1 MTQVKKALAQ
11 RVFYLALLVG
21 SLLAEVAAQ
30 NSNLSGQFMSLD
42 DARPV
47 LHGLQKALPTGL
59 RNGSGPLSQET
70 WNDWI
75 REEDAIIRKRLETG
89 EEDTLTN
96 LLRFGVT
103 YTKEYRIDR
112 EYLTRYGQSS
122 LVNSFADNR
131 ANDLILALRSPTR
144 NAGMQEMRLF
154 LERKGFSFNSAS
166 ERAKLKK
173 YLLNNLARM
182 RDEFVA
188 YSQTI
193 ENGKPGEASE
203 LYSSR
208 GISLDSNLWPDHA
221 IDQTLQK
228 LMASGVLTRGSIH
241 RIGVVGPGLDF
252 ANKELGNDYYPPQT
266 IQPFAVLD
274 SLIRLGLTDADNF
287 QLTTM
292 DISPSVNIHVARIK
306 KTASRGKPYTLQLV
320 WNASVPRDKAYLA
333 SFEVYW
339 HGLGGQIG
347 DDVPAI
353 APPPAVASELNV
365 RAIRV
370 RPAIVTRVSPSDMNI
385 VFERLTLTADQKFD
399 LIIGTNIFVY
409 YSALEQS
416 LARSNLAAML
426 RPGGY
431 LITNELLNDVV
442 PSGLSEISRSRT
454 EVSTQPRILEWTY
467 CYQREK
473 KDLR

>member
-47 LHGLQKALPTGL
+47 LHGLEKTLPTGL

-75 REEDAIIRKRLETG
+75 RKEDAIIRKRLETG

-188 YSQTI
+188 FSQTI
-193 ENGKPGEASE
+193 ENGRPGEASE

-306 KTASRGKPYTLQLV
+306 KTASAGKPYTLQLV

-333 SFEVYW
+333 SFEVFW

-365 RAIRV
+365 RAVRV

-426 RPGGY
+426 RLGGY